1 MNQKVSNKISYLYFG
16 MAFLILNLHSVY
28 MSLFQS
34 KEITNAINQ
43 IIRIICNM
51 SVPTFF
57 FVSSLLFYR
66 SCEKKCYKEVILGKV
81 KTLLVPYVCWNI
93 ICFPLKELKNILSG
107 EGISVT
113 HIGEIIYKIFMS
125 QYDPVLWFIRVL
137 FIYFLIYPLLLFIIK
152 RPKVCFAIITFI
164 FICNVYIGPVTGYST
179 LRYWL
184 PIYMMGGYL
193 GYWKKELIFDQNKR
207 FKFPIYIIVV
217 LLTIGIIGIAYFSD
231 LGMYICRMISPLFYW
246 VLGDIFLTEKKPHW
260 IIKQSFYIYCS
271 QMIFSIIPQKI
282 WLAVFGNGNV
292 SAIFSNLG
300 IPLILTFVLALSA
313 AIFHKLLPRVYGVL
327 TGNRAS

>member
-1 MNQKVSNKISYLYFG
+1 MNWNIILWGKMGMNQKVSNKISYLYFG

-66 SCEKKCYKEVILGKV
+66 SCEKKCYKEVILEKV

-137 FIYFLIYPLLLFIIK
+137 EGVKFSVSMGKILL
-152 RPKVCFAIITFI
+152 
-164 FICNVYIGPVTGYST
+164 
-179 LRYWL
+179 
-184 PIYMMGGYL
+184 
-193 GYWKKELIFDQNKR
+193 
-207 FKFPIYIIVV
+207 
-217 LLTIGIIGIAYFSD
+217 
-231 LGMYICRMISPLFYW
+231 
-246 VLGDIFLTEKKPHW
+246 
-260 IIKQSFYIYCS
+260 
-271 QMIFSIIPQKI
+271 
-282 WLAVFGNGNV
+282 
-292 SAIFSNLG
+292 
-300 IPLILTFVLALSA
+300 
-313 AIFHKLLPRVYGVL
+313 
-327 TGNRAS
+327 